1 MDESKPK
8 NATNIMVGLSKKH
21 ADLLNDPSL
30 TETNENYDYDY
41 NHDYKYNYKDIMED
55 LNDIHGAL
63 RDNKHNL
70 AGAANNNSNN
80 HDHNYNNNTTES
92 LSGNSVVITKP
103 LDNDNSHSQLGIKD
117 YIFSSGVPKNNTE
130 KNVPA
135 SEGQSLEGTHPNNKS
150 KPIPSLDFDKNGEEN
165 QIGIGNHSKVND
177 HEFSADHLDVIQQ
190 ESKSRKNSL
199 TGSSQTNNRGNDNR
213 LNDTNEDSEDQAK
226 SYQGDY
232 SDSDFEEELEKRLL
246 NYTKETHKDYVQ
258 EHKEGTF
265 EKSSKS
271 SNKFQKAKKKLKKPF
286 QGFLEQT
293 TSDTSSLSNTPST
306 SSSSA
311 MDMSDSEGSSHYD
324 EDHIITLP
332 SDEQG
337 FDYQHKDNAKDTAD
351 HTLTDIIPNNAK
363 NVEDEVANNQGSD
376 HEFSHQSTDE
386 DYKDDSEDGD
396 SEDEDEAEDE
406 DEDEDEDDLIPPPPP
421 PKELD
426 PDKLYALYP
435 FQGPDPSHCNLQQ
448 DEACFLLNDQDGY
461 WWLVKRCSDGKIGFA
476 PAEILE
482 TFPERLARLNCWK
495 NEQMNTLE
503 NGTSADKGQEQKLQR
518 LHTLNDSVDSKRG
531 SPLGKDSSEF
541 GLNDS
546 EKTGST
552 NSVQNKNSDTN
563 ESESNSHS
571 PLIEDV
577 SAISLLS
584 AEKNK
589 NSGNNKGV
597 HKTVS
602 FNNVISY
609 MESHGSSKNELDDNY
624 TNGQEPS
631 VMGTERL
638 KFDGG
643 SDADDDDRSEVVS
656 DVSWNQMPSLHIGK
670 VRKNEPLL
678 NDGSTTALAI
688 SSPCKKQGENQ
699 ETEDADTQNSKALQS
714 FDGNKSSKSNADELH
729 TPTLE
734 PVSFAETFKINK
746 TPALSFAN
754 KSVDTLPEDDQ
765 LTQIFV
771 APPSVFTHSKK
782 DSPFSNVSPSPSI
795 GEYSPSSSEF
805 TNDSPPIDTL
815 PKFES
820 RTGDTSTTA
829 QKTLLDQTTDHLKS
843 KPTQD
848 ISTNS
853 MEQTSNDDTL
863 TSFKAVSNISKITNS
878 PTSSNSSFETPG
890 LHPLIHKLYDPV
902 FSKFDELLQKIEKSK
917 SSLSLQ
923 SKENLS

>member
-1 MDESKPK
+1 MNDSKIQSASK
-8 NATNIMVGLSKKH
+8 IMVGLSKKH

-30 TETNENYDYDY
+30 TETNENFDYDY
-41 NHDYKYNYKDIMED
+41 NHDYKYNYKDIMDD
-55 LNDIHGAL
+55 LNDIHGSL

-70 AGAANNNSNN
+70 VGAATNNYENNNPM
-80 HDHNYNNNTTES
+80 NTTES

-103 LDNDNSHSQLGIKD
+103 VDGENLDGQLGIKD
-117 YIFSSGVPKNNTE
+117 YIQKDIIGSKGSNNDAVGKISTSNTKSLHNPPSNLNDHEMSTE
-130 KNVPA
+130 HID
-135 SEGQSLEGTHPNNKS
+135 TTT
-150 KPIPSLDFDKNGEEN
+150 EEN
-165 QIGIGNHSKVND
+165 ESRTDPFPVTSQVND
-177 HEFSADHLDVIQQ
+177 HHS
-190 ESKSRKNSL
+190 
-199 TGSSQTNNRGNDNR
+199 DNK
-213 LNDTNEDSEDQAK
+213 LNDTNEDSEDQVK

-246 NYTKETHKDYVQ
+246 NYTKDTHKDYVQ
-258 EHKEGTF
+258 EHKDHAQEDKKSTSNN
-265 EKSSKS
+265 SSKP
-271 SNKFQKAKKKLKKPF
+271 SNNFQKAKKKLKKPF

-293 TSDTSSLSNTPST
+293 SSETGSLSSTPST

-311 MDMSDSEGSSHYD
+311 MDMSDSDGSSHYD
-324 EDHIITLP
+324 EDHIITFP
-332 SDEQG
+332 SDEHD
-337 FDYQHKDNAKDTAD
+337 FEYQYKNTAEDPAD
-351 HTLTDIIPNNAK
+351 HTLTDIISK
-363 NVEDEVANNQGSD
+363 SVDKIEDDDGQIQALNP
-376 HEFSHQSTDE
+376 EFRDE
-386 DYKDDSEDGD
+386 DYDDDDDDDDEDNNSD
-396 SEDEDEAEDE
+396 SNDEENDDEEDEDEEE
-406 DEDEDEDDLIPPPPP
+406 DLIPPPPP

-448 DEACFLLNDQDGY
+448 DEACSLLNDQDGY

-495 NEQMNTLE
+495 NEQMNSME
-503 NGTSADKGQEQKLQR
+503 NESLTDKDQEQKLKR
-518 LHTLNDSVDSKRG
+518 FDALNDSIVNENG
-531 SPLGKDSSEF
+531 SRLDKNTSELA
-541 GLNDS
+541 LNDS
-546 EKTGST
+546 ETTEST
-552 NSVQNKNSDTN
+552 NSAHKKNSDTN
-563 ESESNSHS
+563 VSESNSHS
-571 PLIEDV
+571 PLVEDV

-584 AEKNK
+584 TEKSKNNGSNK
-589 NSGNNKGV
+589 AV

-609 MESHGSSKNELDDNY
+609 MESHSSSNNDSDNDHA
-624 TNGQEPS
+624 NGTEPG

-643 SDADDDDRSEVVS
+643 MDADDDDDRSEVVS

-678 NDGSTTALAI
+678 NDGSTTALAT
-688 SSPCKKQGENQ
+688 SSPCKKEDIRK
-699 ETEDADTQNSKALQS
+699 ETENADEQNSKAMQS
-714 FDGNKSSKSNADELH
+714 PDEKKRSDSNSDELH

-734 PVSFAETFKINK
+734 SVPFSETFKIHK

-754 KSVDTLPEDDQ
+754 KSEDDLPEDDQ

-771 APPSVFTHSKK
+771 APPSVFAHSKK
-782 DSPFSNVSPSPSI
+782 DSAFANTSPSPSI

-820 RTGDTSTTA
+820 TTGDSTAIGQTNLQSQVTDYSNSRFTEDHSNNNNNNNTE
-829 QKTLLDQTTDHLKS
+829 QKVK
-843 KPTQD
+843 
-848 ISTNS
+848 
-853 MEQTSNDDTL
+853 DDTL

-878 PTSSNSSFETPG
+878 PNSSDVSLESPG

-902 FSKFDELLQKIEKSK
+902 FNKFDELLQKIEESK

-923 SKENLS
+923 SKENIS